1 MNKFIERNDFII
13 QENSVCVNLPGRLFG
28 PHPSLKE
35 CCFHFT
41 TDVLIEVKFTSGM
54 INLLKVCDSV
64 GSGVFTRLRP
74 TALAGLGTL
83 VSSVK
88 TSHTHQAAIP
98 RSLPV
103 DAASPLKDLPQ
114 ALASRIHK
122 ELNSKKTND
131 PFFFK
136 RAKDS
141 NRCFSRDIHV
151 AKEHGKRGSTASV
164 IRKTHIETTMGR
176 RFTPAL
182 MAFNFFGGK

>member
-1 MNKFIERNDFII
+1 M
-13 QENSVCVNLPGRLFG
+13 NLPGRLFD

-41 TDVLIEVKFTSGM
+41 TDVLIEVKFTSCM

-103 DAASPLKDLPQ
+103 ATRNFAASALKDLPQ

-131 PFFFK
+131 PFFLNGQRTRIDVSPETYTWPRNAGREVRRHRSLGK
-136 RAKDS
+136 HTSKPQWGAA
-141 NRCFSRDIHV
+141 SR
-151 AKEHGKRGSTASV
+151 
-164 IRKTHIETTMGR
+164 
-176 RFTPAL
+176 PL
-182 MAFNFFGGK
+182 